1 MGAHVT
7 APPLVAEDRRPAPV
21 ALGPLW
27 FGLLGG
33 PIAWTLQL
41 LVDYPLV
48 AHYCFPDAARRI
60 VPTIDSLH
68 LLVIIVSAL
77 ALAVGIAALL
87 TALRSWRVAGG
98 EFGGARVDLVEAAP
112 PPGRVRFMAL
122 GGILASGLTI
132 IGIVIHAG
140 FILTLAPCR

>member
-1 MGAHVT
+1 MT
-7 APPLVAEDRRPAPV
+7 APPLVAEDRRGAPV
-21 ALGPLW
+21 GLGPLW
-27 FGLLGG
+27 FGVLGG
-33 PIAWTLQL
+33 PVAWTLQL

-48 AHYCFPDAARRI
+48 AHYCFPDAAKRI

-77 ALAVGIAALL
+77 ALAVAIAALL

-98 EFGGARVDLVEAAP
+98 EFGSARVDLVEAAA
-112 PPGRVRFMAL
+112 PPGRVLFMAL

-132 IGIVIHAG
+132 FGILIHAG

>member
-1 MGAHVT
+1 VT
-7 APPLVAEDRRPAPV
+7 APPLVAEDRRGAPV
-21 ALGPLW
+21 GLAPLW

-33 PIAWTLQL
+33 PVAWTLQL

-48 AHYCFPDAARRI
+48 AHYCFPDAAKRI

-77 ALAVGIAALL
+77 ALAVAIAALL
-87 TALRSWRVAGG
+87 TALRGWRVAGG
-98 EFGGARVDLVEAAP
+98 EFGNARVDLVEAAP

-122 GGILASGLTI
+122 GGILASSLTI

-140 FILTLAPCR
+140 FILTLATCR

>member
-1 MGAHVT
+1 M
-7 APPLVAEDRRPAPV
+7 
-21 ALGPLW
+21 ALGALW

-33 PIAWTLQL
+33 PVAWTLQL

-48 AHYCFPDAARRI
+48 AHYCFPDAARRT

-68 LLVIIVSAL
+68 LLVIVVSAL

-87 TALRSWRVAGG
+87 TSIRSWRVSGG
-98 EFGGARVDLVEAAP
+98 EFGSARVTLVEAAP

-122 GGILASGLTI
+122 GGILASSLTI
-132 IGIVIHAG
+132 IGMALHGG
-140 FILTLAPCR
+140 FILTLATCR

>member
-1 MGAHVT
+1 VT
-7 APPLVAEDRRPAPV
+7 APPLVAEDRRGAPV
-21 ALGPLW
+21 GLAPLW

-33 PIAWTLQL
+33 PVAWTLQL

-48 AHYCFPDAARRI
+48 AHYCFPDAAKRI

-77 ALAVGIAALL
+77 ALAVAIAALL

-98 EFGGARVDLVEAAP
+98 EFGSARVDLVEAAP

-122 GGILASGLTI
+122 GGILASSLTI
-132 IGIVIHAG
+132 IGIVIHAA
-140 FILTLAPCR
+140 FILTLAPCQ